1 MFISHQRERK
11 KESDGQGRSSKHYK
25 AVKDI
30 FQQNIITKKATE
42 IDSYAA
48 WKERAKTIFVSK
60 RGAANKQCCLALSIK
75 ILKMRMLLIAS

>member
-30 FQQNIITKKATE
+30 FQQNVITKKATE

-48 WKERAKTIFVSK
+48 
-60 RGAANKQCCLALSIK
+60 
-75 ILKMRMLLIAS
+75 